1 MLEDF
6 ATFLPSSSNPKRGT
20 EFVMAN
26 PVRIAAGES
35 AMATRN
41 PVRRRIPKTSHPTN
55 TTDVIRFDADRLI
68 SGITYHLIDSAI
80 ALEVDAP
87 SVKAI
92 ASCLHDSG
100 AEATVTRAD
109 WTQMDNGERFQWLL
123 LHAGITIEQ
132 HDGIAK
138 LS

>member
-1 MLEDF
+1 
-6 ATFLPSSSNPKRGT
+6 
-20 EFVMAN
+20 
-26 PVRIAAGES
+26 
-35 AMATRN
+35 MATRN
-41 PVRRRIPKTSHPTN
+41 PVRRRITKTSHPAS
-55 TTDVIRFDADRLI
+55 TTDVIHFDADRLVA
-68 SGITYHLIDSAI
+68 GITYHLIDSAI
-80 ALEVDAP
+80 ALEVDPA

-92 ASCLHDSG
+92 SSCLHDSG
-100 AEATVTRAD
+100 AQAVVTRAD